1 MENRLTQILRVVRN
15 FLFSS
20 VNKEFLIF
28 LFFLLLSGAFWL
40 MMALNETYEEELKVP
55 VRLVGIP
62 RNAVMTDEPADT
74 VKVTVRDKGFTLVTY
89 KYGHWFRPL
98 TFKFATYAN
107 EDQGHG
113 AIPAADIIK
122 QVQSQLYGSSKLL
135 SVKPEKLDF
144 YFTYGASKK
153 VPIRFR
159 GKISTSKSYYL
170 AHTEFS
176 PMMVTA
182 YANKKV
188 LDELKY
194 VEIEPFNYRNLQD
207 TIRRNVRLQKI
218 RGVKLVPSTVRLSV
232 YPDVLT
238 EESIEVP
245 VSAVNM
251 PAGMVLR
258 TFPSRVTVRFTIGAS
273 QFRMIRPE
281 QFNVV
286 VDYQTLAENPSD
298 KCTLQLRSVPSSV
311 SKAKLE
317 LDKVDYLLEQ
327 Q

>member
-1 MENRLTQILRVVRN
+1 MRRQNQIFKVVGN

-20 VNKEFLIF
+20 LNKEFLIF

-55 VRLVGIP
+55 VRLVGMP

-207 TIRRNVRLQKI
+207 TIHLNVRLQKI

-286 VDYQTLAENPSD
+286 VDYQALAENPSD

>member
-1 MENRLTQILRVVRN
+1 MRRQNHIFKVVGN

-20 VNKEFLIF
+20 LNKEFLIF

-286 VDYQTLAENPSD
+286 VDYLTLAENPSD

-311 SKAKLE
+311 SKARLE

>member
-1 MENRLTQILRVVRN
+1 MRRQNQIFKVVGN

-20 VNKEFLIF
+20 LNREFLIF

-55 VRLVGIP
+55 VRLVGMP

-122 QVQSQLYGSSKLL
+122 QMQSQLYGSSKLL

-207 TIRRNVRLQKI
+207 TIHQNVRLQKI

>member
-1 MENRLTQILRVVRN
+1 MRRQNQIFKVVGN

-20 VNKEFLIF
+20 RNKEFLIF

-55 VRLVGIP
+55 VRLVGMP

-207 TIRRNVRLQKI
+207 TIHQNVRLQKI